1 MLVDYHGVYKPTG
14 LQRTYPNAINFE
26 GVHGLETMKWLGREH
41 DQITYDVTIPFIR
54 AVAGPMDYT
63 PGAMRNAQRDEYYP
77 DYSRP
82 MSQGTRCH
90 QLAMY
95 VVYNQPLAMLC
106 DTPTAYEK
114 EPEYTQFLAK
124 IPTVWDKSD
133 ALEGKIGEYIVVKKE
148 FKNCVYIA
156 GLNGNTAREVSVP
169 VDLSKYKS
177 VEIYKDSNDGATYD
191 HLTIK
196 SDKAQKSLN
205 VWMDCGGGFVI
216 KLKK

>member
-1 MLVDYHGVYKPTG
+1 
-14 LQRTYPNAINFE
+14 
-26 GVHGLETMKWLGREH
+26 
-41 DQITYDVTIPFIR
+41 
-54 AVAGPMDYT
+54 
-63 PGAMRNAQRDEYYP
+63 
-77 DYSRP
+77 
-82 MSQGTRCH
+82 
-90 QLAMY
+90 MY

-114 EPEYTQFLAK
+114 EPEYTQFLAE

-177 VEIYKDSNDGATYD
+177 VEIYKDSNDGATYN

-196 SDKAQKSLN
+196 SAKAQKSLN